1 MKIWHKLADTD
12 LGPIVF
18 RWRHCNKSRFYNKIF
33 SWILASFMMGMLTS
47 IVFAF
52 LGIYNQ
58 ALYFSRIVFFITLV
72 VGLINSWFIHA
83 VFGLEFRLTQ
93 KAFVAVR
100 PLLGWLP
107 WAEKLRGADKPLGAR
122 FEYLSWEEI
131 KEAREQDG
139 DLVLVLKKNLEEV
152 RISVA
157 PVAWVNDGT
166 RIRLAEKPVSGK
178 TDNLDR
184 ETLKTILLKI
194 RDLKKLTSVKS

>member
-107 WAEKLRGADKPLGAR
+107 WRKNCAERTNRWAP
-122 FEYLSWEEI
+122 
-131 KEAREQDG
+131 
-139 DLVLVLKKNLEEV
+139 VLN
-152 RISVA
+152 ISVGKRSRKRE
-157 PVAWVNDGT
+157 NRTGT
-166 RIRLAEKPVSGK
+166 WFSY
-178 TDNLDR
+178 
-184 ETLKTILLKI
+184 
-194 RDLKKLTSVKS
+194 